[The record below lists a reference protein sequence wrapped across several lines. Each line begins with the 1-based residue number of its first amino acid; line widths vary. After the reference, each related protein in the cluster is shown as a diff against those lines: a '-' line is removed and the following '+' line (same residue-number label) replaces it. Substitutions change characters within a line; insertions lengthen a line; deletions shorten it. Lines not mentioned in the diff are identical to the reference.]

1 MTKDLVVSIT
11 QRRNKVRTQPIC
23 LVVCLL
29 LAYKGGQS
37 NRAVAQIVE
46 SAQTS
51 ESTVVDRG
59 PFWRTW
65 NVTTREVD
73 PITSA
78 VTTRTGQYTELGAG
92 LHYHD
97 GNDWVESEALIE
109 LSPTGGAEA
118 VRGPHKAFL
127 PPTLAIPI
135 ELIMPSGQMFV
146 LQPLGL
152 YYFDAASGKTA
163 QVAAVDPGVNGLLLP
178 PNRVVYPK
186 AFGDVGDLMYVY
198 GVNGFDQSVILVAAV
213 PPPEEFGLPS
223 ASTRLEVWT
232 AFDGPP
238 PEEQRPIL
246 LSSEPTL
253 WRRQQMVE
261 PDLVDHMLVFED
273 CWFPVGAAFVLD
285 DSKFPEPG
293 EPAQVTVVDPS
304 DPGNL
309 LVAKN
314 LVQIDNR
321 TVLVESVGYPD
332 LSRKLLA
339 EAGLG
344 QGAGRAKS
352 GSLFAKISP
361 RRALPLERPR
371 PRPDRKIELASVL
384 YNPSGLLL
392 DYTIL
397 SGSASSYT
405 FSNAWTYVISNNFS
419 VGPGTAT
426 FQQNSVIKSAT
437 NAYLLTYGPVS
448 FPASGTP
455 VTFTSADD
463 NAYGQTISGSTSM
476 PNYAPKPALWMY
488 YYAGD
493 TTIEYA
499 RFRWAQRAV
508 QYDQNPGIHQ
518 GPKLRYSTFMNC
530 NVGVYLNLRD
540 DTLSLVGDTGCNLVT
555 AIQVQTGS
563 YSGSI
568 TTDCGVAL
576 VSRVNSPAQD
586 TASGDPN
593 KNSQSECSF
602 VVVNTNRVVAGFF
615 ETHFSQYALG
625 QLSGSFSS
633 IPPPRSTGLAV
644 STDGGASFTDNGSV
658 PPAIPSNP
666 TQGDVGD
673 PVMVRDAINGNGT
686 NGPLFLLTNPA
697 RVGTY
702 QGFRLWKSSDNGQ
715 NFSLVNTNVPGGVS
729 GVDKPMLAINN
740 FAGLSNSTNLYAAGT
755 AGGVFIARSANA
767 GATWTGVTNFGIGH
781 GADIAI
787 HTNGTVYVFYL
798 ASRFSG
804 GVYTNWLQYH
814 WLRLGQTVW
823 QGPGTLSMHVG
834 RTNFYSTN
842 GNASGNLKRSNS
854 AATDDYF
861 VSNGFPRVAVNPANG
876 RIYVVY
882 ADLPFA
888 GSSTDRGDIFIQ
900 EGVADATGALTWS
913 GEIKVNND
921 RTATDQWNPSI
932 AINPAGSRL
941 FVGYCSRQGDPS
953 NNALVKAYGAK
964 ANIAGGLVGAT
975 FDVFPISSVAF
986 TNLFAGTTNST
997 PSNRPW
1003 LFDPVWP
1010 QTDVSLDASA
1020 KVVDTGSPSMVVVTG
1035 NTYAHFTADDY
1046 TWSAADSSFFYFVWR
1061 DCSDVCM
1068 NSWKGT
1074 NYVRADPNI
1083 RLGKVNP

>member
-1 MTKDLVVSIT
+1 MAL
-11 QRRNKVRTQPIC
+11 C
-23 LVVCLL
+23 LI
-29 LAYKGGQS
+29 LAYMGSQS
-37 NRAVAQIVE
+37 SRAQILE

-51 ESTVVDRG
+51 ESIVVDRG

-92 LHYHD
+92 IHYHN

-118 VRGPHKAFL
+118 VRGPHKVFL

-135 ELIMPSGQMFV
+135 ELIMPSGQMFA

-163 QVAAVDPGVNGLLLP
+163 QVAAVDPEVNGLLLP
-178 PNRVVYPK
+178 PNRVVYRK

-232 AFDGPP
+232 AFDGPT

-285 DSKFPEPG
+285 DSKLPGPG
-293 EPAQVTVVDPS
+293 EAAQVTVADPS
-304 DPGNL
+304 DPANL
-309 LVAKN
+309 LVAKR

-321 TVLVESVGYPD
+321 TVLVESVGYSD

-339 EAGLG
+339 GLG
-344 QGAGRAKS
+344 QRARRANT
-352 GSLFAKISP
+352 GSLISKVSPERTLPTQSP
-361 RRALPLERPR
+361 RRGTE
-371 PRPDRKIELASVL
+371 RKIELANAP
-384 YNPSGLLL
+384 YKPSGLLL

-405 FSNAWTYVISNNFS
+405 FSNAWTYVISNSFS
-419 VGPGTAT
+419 VGPGMAT

-448 FPASGTP
+448 FPASGAP
-455 VTFTSADD
+455 VTLTSADD

-493 TTIEYA
+493 TTIENA

-508 QYDQNPGIHQ
+508 QYDQNPGVHQ

-530 NVGVYLNLRD
+530 NVGIYLNLRD
-540 DTLSLVGDTGCNLVT
+540 DTLSLVGDSGCNLVT
-555 AIQVQTGS
+555 PILVQTGS
-563 YSGSI
+563 YSGNI
-568 TTDCGVAL
+568 TTDCGVVL
-576 VSRVNSPAQD
+576 VSRVNHPTNDIVSGQD
-586 TASGDPN
+586 TN

-602 VVVNTNRVVAGFF
+602 VVINTNRIVAAFF
-615 ETHFSQYALG
+615 DTHLSEWGLG
-625 QLSGSFSS
+625 TRDYFFTN
-633 IPPPRSTGLAV
+633 IRPPRSSGWAI
-644 STDGGASFTDNGSV
+644 STNGGVSFTDNGAL
-658 PPAIPSNP
+658 PPAAATNP
-666 TQGDVGD
+666 TQGDAGD
-673 PVMVRDAINGNGT
+673 TVMARDTVNRTVYI
-686 NGPLFLLTNPA
+686 LTNPS
-697 RVGTY
+697 RQTGWP
-702 QGFRLWKSSDNGQ
+702 GFKLWKSTDSGQ
-715 NFSLVNTNVPGGVS
+715 SFTLVNTNVPGGQTS
-729 GVDKPMLAINN
+729 ADKPMLAVNN
-740 FAGLSNSTNLYAAGT
+740 FPGLGNSTNLFVAGAKNGVGIF
-755 AGGVFIARSANA
+755 AGRSSNA
-767 GATWTGVTNFGIGH
+767 GAAWTALTNFGIGQ
-781 GADIAI
+781 GGDIAI
-787 HTNGTVYVFYL
+787 HTNGSAYVFYL
-798 ASRFSG
+798 ASLFAN

-814 WLRLGQTVW
+814 WLSVGQSNW
-823 QGPGTLSMHVG
+823 QGPGTVAAHAG
-834 RTNFYSTN
+834 STN
-842 GNASGNLKRSNS
+842 LFSTNAIAGGDPKRSNG
-854 AATDDYF
+854 AAEGDHF
-861 VSNGFPRVAVNPANG
+861 ISNGFPRVAVNPANG

-882 ADLPFA
+882 ADLPFV
-888 GSSTDRGDIFIQ
+888 GSTTDRGDIFIQ
-900 EGVADATGALTWS
+900 EASVVGNGILTNWS
-913 GEIKVNND
+913 GAIKVNND

-932 AINPAGSRL
+932 AVNPSGTQV
-941 FVGYCSRQGDPS
+941 FVGYLSRQSDPS
-953 NNALVKAYGAK
+953 NNALIKSYGAK
-964 ANIAGGLVGAT
+964 ADISNGLSGAT
-975 FDVFPISSVAF
+975 FDVFPISNVAF

-997 PSNRPW
+997 PSTKPW
-1003 LFDPVWP
+1003 LFDPVWS
-1010 QTDVSLDASA
+1010 QGGVWLDAGA
-1020 KVVDTGSPSMVVVTG
+1020 RVVPAGATNAVFQTEA
-1035 NTYAHFTADDY
+1035 TYATFTADDY
-1046 TWSAADSSFFYFVWR
+1046 TWSAADGSYFYFAWR
-1061 DCSDVCM
+1061 DCSDVCT
-1068 NSWKGT
+1068 NSWMGT
-1074 NYVRADPNI
+1074 NYVRADANI
-1083 RLGKVNP
+1083 RFGKVKP